1 LYDAIGMPNGFVISS
16 DMQKGLVE
24 TLSRVYPLA
33 EHRECMRHLYKN
45 LKKHFKSK
53 KLKSELWQTAQ
64 TYSIGQFQKHTLE
77 MEATSPAVMTYLRKE
92 HNKFWSKS
100 QFGTIAKCD
109 YITNNI
115 AETFNSWISDSREK
129 PVLDLL
135 DSIRQKIMVRF
146 NEKKRIARNWK
157 GPLVPKVEKHI
168 RSLSRVIY
176 I

>member
-1 LYDAIGMPNGFVISS
+1 
-16 DMQKGLVE
+16 
-24 TLSRVYPLA
+24 
-33 EHRECMRHLYKN
+33 MRHLYKN

-53 KLKSELWQTAQ
+53 KLKSKLWQATQ

-129 PVLDLL
+129 LVLDLL
-135 DSIRQKIMVRF
+135 IASARTRKK
-146 NEKKRIARNWK
+146 EKDMYDKLIASARRNI
-157 GPLVPKVEKHI
+157 VF
-168 RSLSRVIY
+168 Y
-176 I
+176 